1 MILGGV
7 IGAQIGARIAS
18 NLKGEYLRGALALL
32 VLAVWAKIVIDLT
45 LTPNDLYSLFIK

>member
-7 IGAQIGARIAS
+7 IGAQIGAKIAT

-32 VLAVWAKIVIDLT
+32 VLAVCVKIIIDLT
-45 LTPNDLYSLFIK
+45 LTPNDLYSLFIE